1 MSPGCQGRG
10 TKQKNYWTVQRKE
23 LRKGHKIILNKKI
36 VTSFF
41 PGHLGHHWIYF
52 TCAAVS
58 ARLEAFISQREFELL
73 PKKSFYI
80 PFGVR
85 INNLVT
91 FFCIFQSSFILKVQS
106 PQREEI
112 QKVNVGLRRLCG
124 KKRDLASSWPTP
136 EINPNIGN
144 WSWTSRRRPTWTIDH
159 SGAETQE
166 ESWVCSS

>member
-23 LRKGHKIILNKKI
+23 LKKGHKIILNKKKLPAFSQDI
-36 VTSFF
+36 WGITGFTLHVLQCLYVWKLSF
-41 PGHLGHHWIYF
+41 HKESLNYY
-52 TCAAVS
+52 
-58 ARLEAFISQREFELL
+58 Q
-73 PKKSFYI
+73 KKSFYI

-85 INNLVT
+85 INNLVK
-91 FFCIFQSSFILKVQS
+91 FVCIFQSSFILKVQS